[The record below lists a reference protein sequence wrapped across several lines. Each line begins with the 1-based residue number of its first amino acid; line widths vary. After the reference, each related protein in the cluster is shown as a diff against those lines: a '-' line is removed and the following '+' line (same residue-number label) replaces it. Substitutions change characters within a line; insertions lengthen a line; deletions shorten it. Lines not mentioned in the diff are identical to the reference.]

1 MSECIWRQQK
11 DFDSVVQR
19 ARLVLKTSKL
29 VVKSIA
35 FWLSWQTDTKNNQL
49 LLQSY
54 WRYSTVDQPKF
65 KRKIVKNVTDY
76 LKISNRKCQSK
87 DGTLHLLTSW
97 RSIISHQTKIIERVW
112 EKPME
117 YFCLQ

>member
-35 FWLSWQTDTKNNQL
+35 F
-49 LLQSY
+49 
-54 WRYSTVDQPKF
+54 
-65 KRKIVKNVTDY
+65 
-76 LKISNRKCQSK
+76 
-87 DGTLHLLTSW
+87 
-97 RSIISHQTKIIERVW
+97 
-112 EKPME
+112 
-117 YFCLQ
+117 